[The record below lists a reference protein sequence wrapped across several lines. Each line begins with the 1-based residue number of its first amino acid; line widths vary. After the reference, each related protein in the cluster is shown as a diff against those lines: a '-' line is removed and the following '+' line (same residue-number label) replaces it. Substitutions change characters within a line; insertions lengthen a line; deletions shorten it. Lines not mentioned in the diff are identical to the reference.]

1 MHTLLLI
8 PVALA
13 LTLQAPASKAPS
25 MPPTETILQ
34 QAGAMGTLT
43 STPFAAALRG
53 GFGCLRPIQP
63 MVAYYNKKTR
73 EALSE
78 DDAAKMTPDQ
88 LADFEKRDID
98 TQFYYFTRYGTPV
111 AFMRPVEILGRAG
124 ITSADGLKLADFGFG
139 SIGQLHA
146 LASMGADV
154 TGIEVDKLLEVMYA
168 GEAGKVKRCSNAGE
182 GREGSITLAY
192 GQFPKDPAIVKQVG
206 TGYDVFVSKNTLK
219 RGYIHPEQEVDPRM
233 LVHLDVDD
241 ETYVHAV
248 YDALKPGGFFLIYNL
263 CPAPSKPD
271 EPYKPW
277 GDGRSPFSTETFRKV
292 GFKVLAF
299 DQDDTDAARAMG
311 RVLGWDSDMD
321 LSTDLFGT
329 YTLVQKPN

>member
-1 MHTLLLI
+1 MHALLG
-8 PVALA
+8 PVVFALMLQSSA
-13 LTLQAPASKAPS
+13 QAPTI
-25 MPPTETILQ
+25 PPTEQMMQ
-34 QAGAMGTLT
+34 QAAAMGTQTT
-43 STPFAAALRG
+43 SSFAKSLRG
-53 GFGCLRPIQP
+53 GFGCLRPVAP

-73 EALSE
+73 EALSAE
-78 DDAAKMTPDQ
+78 QAAKMTAEQ

-98 TQFYYFTRYGTPV
+98 TSFYYFTRYGTPV
-111 AFMRPVEILGRAG
+111 AFVRPVEILGQAG
-124 ITSADGLKLADFGFG
+124 VKSADGLKLVDFGFG
-139 SIGQLHA
+139 SIGQLRA

-154 TGIEVDKLLEVMYA
+154 TGIEVDRLLEVMYT
-168 GEAGKVKRCSNAGE
+168 GEVGKVARCSNAGE
-182 GREGSITLAY
+182 GREGSIALAY

-206 TGYDVFVSKNTLK
+206 AGYDVFVSKNTLK

-241 ETYVHAV
+241 ETFVRSV

-277 GDGRSPFSTETFRKV
+277 GDGRSPFSTETFQKV

-299 DQDDTDAARAMG
+299 DMDDTDAARAMG
-311 RVLGWDSDMD
+311 KTLGWADDMD
-321 LSTDLFGT
+321 LTKDLFGI
-329 YTLVQKPN
+329 YTLVQKP

>member
-1 MHTLLLI
+1 MHTLLV

-13 LTLQAPASKAPS
+13 LMLQTPASKAPP
-25 MPPTETILQ
+25 MPPTEQMMQ
-34 QAGAMGTLT
+34 QAAALSPQIT
-43 STPFAAALRG
+43 TPFGRALRG

-73 EALSE
+73 EALSA
-78 DDAAKMTPDQ
+78 DAAAKMTAEQ
-88 LADFEKRDID
+88 LADFEKREID
-98 TQFYYFTRYGTPV
+98 TQFYYYTRYGTPV
-111 AFMRPVEILGRAG
+111 AFARPAEILGRAG
-124 ITSADGLKLADFGFG
+124 ITGADGLKLVDFGFG

-168 GEAGKVKRCSNAGE
+168 GEAGKVKRCPNAGE

-206 TGYDVFVSKNTLK
+206 TGYDAFVSKNTLK
-219 RGYIHPEQEVDPRM
+219 RGYIHPEKEVDPRM

-241 ETYVHAV
+241 ETFVRAV
-248 YDALKPGGFFLIYNL
+248 YDALKPGGLFLIYNL

-277 GDGRSPFSTETFRKV
+277 GDGRSPFSNETFQKV

-299 DQDDTDAARAMG
+299 DMDDTDAARAMG
-311 RVLGWDSDMD
+311 KTLGWDSDMD
-321 LSTDLFGT
+321 LANDLFGT
-329 YTLVQKPN
+329 YTLVQKPR